1 MDTIKDTSL
10 QHTTIASWLL
20 AISQTLNKLGIDSQQ
35 VLNKFN
41 VDLMQIKTNPDQRIS
56 VVTMT
61 AIWDYIETISG
72 RPDIGFLVAKH
83 CQPQSFRSLGFS
95 LIASDTIQ
103 DCLTRIENYAI
114 SISSSV
120 NVVLQHEQQGTA
132 ICISPKLDVEVSYL
146 AMDAF
151 ILSIHKLF
159 KQLLNDNLHT
169 QIEFTSPRRKHN
181 EKLYFEQCEIKY
193 NSDKYRYW
201 LPKDVLNIPLT
212 LSDKHIA
219 QLSDQKLE
227 KYIECELSQQSTS
240 TWLFEVKRCIRLQT
254 IKGEVAAPT
263 IAKMLHISERS
274 LRRKLA
280 ENNLTYSLL
289 LEEAKKHF
297 AESWLQEGKSIT
309 EIAYLLG
316 YQDSS
321 NFTRAFKNWFKLSPR
336 QYKKKKNHASST
348 HDVV

>member
-1 MDTIKDTSL
+1 MDTSKDTSL
-10 QHTTIASWLL
+10 QQTTIASWLL
-20 AISQTLNKLGIDSQQ
+20 VIAQTLNNLGIDSQQ

-41 VDLMQIKTNPDQRIS
+41 IDLKQIKTNPDQRIS
-56 VVTMT
+56 VGTMT
-61 AIWDYIETISG
+61 AIWDYIETLSD
-72 RPDIGFLVAKH
+72 RPDIGFLVAEQ
-83 CQPQSFRSLGFS
+83 CQPQNFRALGFS
-95 LIASDTIQ
+95 LIASETIQ

-120 NVVLQHEQQGTA
+120 DVVLQPEQQGTA
-132 ICISPKLDVEVSYL
+132 ICISPKLYVNVSYL

-159 KQLLNDNLHT
+159 KQLLNDNLST
-169 QIEFTSPRRKHN
+169 QVEFASPRRNHN
-181 EKLYFEQCEIKY
+181 ETLYFERCEIKY

-240 TWLFEVKRCIRLQT
+240 TWIFEVKRCIRLQ
-254 IKGEVAAPT
+254 IKKGEVAAPK

-280 ENNLTYSLL
+280 KNNLTYSQL

-336 QYKKKKNHASST
+336 QYKKKKESC
-348 HDVV
+348 